1 MKTLKFRA
9 KLIEKM
15 KNGEKFV
22 TWRLFD
28 DKDLQEG
35 ERVELINW
43 EAGTKEGEATI
54 INLREKKFKE
64 LTEED
69 KEGHEKFESDEEM
82 YATYSKYYYTTVDEN
97 TSLKL
102 LRLGEFSFL

>member
-15 KNGEKFV
+15 KRGEKFV
-22 TWRLFD
+22 TCRLFD

-43 EAGTKEGEATI
+43 EAGTKEGKATI
-54 INLREKKFKE
+54 VSLKEKKFKE

-69 KEGHEKFESDEEM
+69 KEDHEKFESDEEM
-82 YATYSKYYYTTVDEN
+82 YETYSKYYKTPVDEN
-97 TSLKL
+97 TTLKII
-102 LRLGEFSFL
+102 RLGEFKFL

>member
-35 ERVELINW
+35 ERIELINW
-43 EAGTKEGEATI
+43 ETGKKEGEATI
-54 INLREKKFKE
+54 IYLTEKKFKE

-69 KEGHEKFESDEEM
+69 KEGHEKFESGEEM
-82 YATYSKYYYTTVDEN
+82 YATYSKYYGTKIDEN
-97 TSLKL
+97 TFLKIIK
-102 LRLGEFSFL
+102 LGELSFL

>member
-43 EAGTKEGEATI
+43 ETGEKEGEATI
-54 INLREKKFKE
+54 IGLSEKEFKD

-69 KEGHEKFESDEEM
+69 KIGHEKFESEEEM
-82 YATYSKYYYTTVDEN
+82 YETYSKYYDTKVDEN
-97 TSLKL
+97 TSLKIIK
-102 LRLGEFSFL
+102 LGEFIFL